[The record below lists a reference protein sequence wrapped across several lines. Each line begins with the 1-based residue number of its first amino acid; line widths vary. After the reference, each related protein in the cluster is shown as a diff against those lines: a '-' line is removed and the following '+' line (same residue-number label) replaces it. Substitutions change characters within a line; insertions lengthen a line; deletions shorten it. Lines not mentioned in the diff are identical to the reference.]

1 MWILSVPSRPASCVA
16 EPRCLQRGTGQG
28 RSWSR
33 SYRILVFMI
42 LELEKLLYPFIVFHS
57 YRMLSVTFQVII
69 IKYIVSSA
77 IWSQCVGRK
86 KTSKVLLVQLWKH
99 MEING
104 NHVYMCIIVYIY
116 IYIYIQY
123 IHLYIYSMM
132 LLIIVA
138 VTVAICCY
146 SSERTARIP
155 ALAFTTGS
163 FSRSLGGREAMSD
176 IMSVDCTMIH
186 KGSS

>member
-1 MWILSVPSRPASCVA
+1 
-16 EPRCLQRGTGQG
+16 
-28 RSWSR
+28 
-33 SYRILVFMI
+33 
-42 LELEKLLYPFIVFHS
+42 
-57 YRMLSVTFQVII
+57 
-69 IKYIVSSA
+69 
-77 IWSQCVGRK
+77 
-86 KTSKVLLVQLWKH
+86 

-104 NHVYMCIIVYIY
+104 NHVYMCI
-116 IYIYIQY
+116 YIQY
-123 IHLYIYSMM
+123 IHIYSMT

-163 FSRSLGGREAMSD
+163 FSRLLGGREAMSD

>member
-1 MWILSVPSRPASCVA
+1 MKSIEIYSFLTILLQFSHAPPSQTMWILSVPSRPASCVA

-57 YRMLSVTFQVII
+57 YCMLSVTFQVII

-77 IWSQCVGRK
+77 IWSQCVGR

-116 IYIYIQY
+116 TIYTFIYI
-123 IHLYIYSMM
+123 
-132 LLIIVA
+132 
-138 VTVAICCY
+138 
-146 SSERTARIP
+146 
-155 ALAFTTGS
+155 
-163 FSRSLGGREAMSD
+163 
-176 IMSVDCTMIH
+176 
-186 KGSS
+186 

>member
-1 MWILSVPSRPASCVA
+1 MKSIEIYSFLTILLQFSHAPPSQTMWILSVPSRPASCVA

-57 YRMLSVTFQVII
+57 YCMLSVTFQVII

-86 KTSKVLLVQLWKH
+86 NVQSVTCTIMETYGNQWKSC
-99 MEING
+99 I
-104 NHVYMCIIVYIY
+104 HVYNCV
-116 IYIYIQY
+116 YIYIQY
-123 IHLYIYSMM
+123 IHLYIY
-132 LLIIVA
+132 IV
-138 VTVAICCY
+138 
-146 SSERTARIP
+146 
-155 ALAFTTGS
+155 
-163 FSRSLGGREAMSD
+163 
-176 IMSVDCTMIH
+176 
-186 KGSS
+186 